1 MLPFISDEI
10 DKSSKEVS
18 KLKVNISDVH
28 TDIQQEVSDREEGDN
43 ILKGNNKKWN
53 FEQCLL

>member
-1 MLPFISDEI
+1 MDNLILPFISDEI

-28 TDIQQEVSDREEGDN
+28 IDIQQEVSDREERDN
-43 ILKGNNKKWN
+43 ILNGNN
-53 FEQCLL
+53 